1 MNIMFFLKPKSDL
14 AFIYDY
20 HTLRQALEIM
30 EYHKYSCVPILNKE
44 GKYVGS
50 ITEGDL
56 LWSLKELDLFNIKEA
71 ESISIMK
78 IKRRVD
84 YQCVTAESNMED
96 LIGRAMEQNFVPV
109 IDDQGHFIGIITR
122 RDIIGYCYDRLK
134 ECGNYKE
141 ILKEIKNL
149 GLKGIKLH
157 PDYQDMYFDDI
168 RYEHIVDTAS
178 ELGLITVVHA
188 GADPKCPKDV
198 HCTPKMA
205 RKLLDDVKPEKL
217 VLAHMGGNEM
227 WDEVEKYLV
236 GQNVYFDTGVILD
249 RMPEEQFLRMVHM
262 HGADRILFGTDS
274 PWADQKKFVTLFDQM
289 PLTEEEKMAVF
300 SGNAKKLLGI

>member
-14 AFIYDY
+14 AFIDDY
-20 HTLRQALEIM
+20 HTLRHSLEIM
-30 EYHKYSCVPILNKE
+30 EYNKYSCVPILNKE

-134 ECGNYKE
+134 ECGE
-141 ILKEIKNL
+141 
-149 GLKGIKLH
+149 
-157 PDYQDMYFDDI
+157 
-168 RYEHIVDTAS
+168 
-178 ELGLITVVHA
+178 
-188 GADPKCPKDV
+188 
-198 HCTPKMA
+198 
-205 RKLLDDVKPEKL
+205 
-217 VLAHMGGNEM
+217 
-227 WDEVEKYLV
+227 
-236 GQNVYFDTGVILD
+236 
-249 RMPEEQFLRMVHM
+249 
-262 HGADRILFGTDS
+262 
-274 PWADQKKFVTLFDQM
+274 
-289 PLTEEEKMAVF
+289 
-300 SGNAKKLLGI
+300 